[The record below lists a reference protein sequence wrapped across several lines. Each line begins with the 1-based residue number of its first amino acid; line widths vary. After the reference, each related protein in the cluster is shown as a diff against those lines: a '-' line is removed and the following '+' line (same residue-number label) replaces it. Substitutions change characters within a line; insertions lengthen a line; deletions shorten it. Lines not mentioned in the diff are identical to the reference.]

1 MLGSTLV
8 DDPDL
13 VLVERWRAGEQRAG
27 EALFARHFADIY
39 RFFENKAR
47 GDADE
52 LVQRTFLGCLRSRD
66 QFRGQ
71 SSFRTY
77 LFAIARNEL
86 YGYLRRVRRDDVI
99 DFEVT
104 SLAEIVTTLPSRL
117 DRSRQNA
124 QLRSALRELPAEQQL
139 LLELHYWHDLD
150 AAALSEVVGATAGT
164 VRVRLLRAR
173 RALRERMEQLDV
185 EPSEKAVGDR
195 LAASLVTDDD
205 EDLVRVAGRP

>member
-77 LFAIARNEL
+77 LFAIARHEL
-86 YGYLRRVRRDDVI
+86 YRYLRELRRDEAVDFGVTSIAQLVTTPRARLQRVR
-99 DFEVT
+99 E
-104 SLAEIVTTLPSRL
+104 AERL
-117 DRSRQNA
+117 RE
-124 QLRSALRELPAEQQL
+124 ALRELPVEQQL

-150 AAALSEVVGATAGT
+150 AAALAEVFEAPLAT
-164 VRVRLLRAR
+164 VRTRLFRAR
-173 RALRERMEQLDV
+173 RALRQRLDQAALSGATD
-185 EPSEKAVGDR
+185 PMAVAISGDGE
-195 LAASLVTDDD
+195 D
-205 EDLVRVAGRP
+205 E